1 MVDDSNI
8 ECHPS
13 HPVTKTDNITLNVTS
28 CFIVSFLKMALKMGM
43 KRKRK
48 LKVLT
53 RKNLLK
59 IQPMK
64 EELVN
69 NLLHLNQNKV
79 STDDSILQLW
89 VFFFYTTD
97 ARV

>member
-1 MVDDSNI
+1 MVDNSNI

-13 HPVTKTDNITLNVTS
+13 HPVTKTDNITLNVTC

-89 VFFFYTTD
+89 VFFSHH
-97 ARV
+97 